1 MIIAA
6 IVLLAVTAA
15 LPLLISRLPIGHGR
29 PMNIAAAMIAPAVLG
44 LVAILG
50 LLTDPAGGAGAVV
63 IHCLTVAAAVTG
75 GTLMVRAGLL
85 LGGIEPWQLDTPTPP
100 PDPGADPAPIPT
112 PLRGGR
118 VIGYL
123 ERIVVVAALGLQ
135 WPEAIAIV
143 LAVKGLGRY
152 PELREPGAAEQFIIG
167 TLASVVW
174 AAATAGAAYLLV
186 H

>member
-1 MIIAA
+1 MIVAA
-6 IVLLAVTAA
+6 IGLLAATALA
-15 LPLLISRLPIGHGR
+15 PLLISRLPLGHGR
-29 PMNIAAAMIAPAVLG
+29 LTNIAAAMIAPAILG

-50 LLTDPAGGAGAVV
+50 LLADPADGAGAVV
-63 IHCLTVAAAVTG
+63 IYCLTLAAAVTG
-75 GTLMVRAGLL
+75 GTLMVRAALL
-85 LGGIEPWQLDTPTPP
+85 LGGIEPWQLDTPPP
-100 PDPGADPAPIPT
+100 ADPPADPAPVPT

-123 ERIVVVAALGLQ
+123 ERIVVVAALSLQ

-167 TLASVVW
+167 TLASVLW
-174 AAATAGAAYLLV
+174 AAATAGAAYLLL